1 MANCTGITIG
11 ADYDCLDPLKAK
23 VNERLLVGNLDDI
36 LSVTYDVTNPT
47 LITALAMK
55 VGTSMYAFQGVR
67 STVKPQVDLVASEVT
82 VGFSHQ
88 CDFSVF
94 EVGSKDKE
102 NLQAMST
109 VSQFCIY
116 QNPKDSSLGDAVWE
130 VMGINSGLEV
140 STLTRMPADG
150 ATGGAY
156 TVQLKTPEAAS
167 ETILPNSFFDTSI
180 VITEA
185 AIEALLVTAT

>member
-1 MANCTGITIG
+1 
-11 ADYDCLDPLKAK
+11 
-23 VNERLLVGNLDDI
+23 
-36 LSVTYDVTNPT
+36 
-47 LITALAMK
+47 
-55 VGTSMYAFQGVR
+55 
-67 STVKPQVDLVASEVT
+67 
-82 VGFSHQ
+82 
-88 CDFSVF
+88 
-94 EVGSKDKE
+94 
-102 NLQAMST
+102 
-109 VSQFCIY
+109 
-116 QNPKDSSLGDAVWE
+116 
-130 VMGINSGLEV
+130 MGINSGLEV